1 MKGIKAK
8 GKRIKSCEARVP
20 KDFEFKVLGKLVTDF
35 GFDRSPLDRD
45 YDPVFAAVDLSK
57 LRKAIRD
64 RSVKLLME
72 VASEFSPQCML
83 AEYGHRADLFFAL
96 YQIGAFLKKF
106 PFNGDLAKEHA
117 LQTFLGYER
126 QCRIFNTENVYALL
140 RLNRSHPDYLSIIE
154 DIRRDIRNLLGEAPN
169 VGRVYDCAKHGPGTS
184 AGFEGME
191 GLVTPYFKWSNLPY
205 TVSSTCYPYAKTA
218 IESNP
223 QWIGALMNHYR
234 EINSIPMWS
243 PINLDDFWMSML
255 TTVDYCRYASVPKN
269 ADTERSI
276 AIEPTLNV
284 YLQLGVDRL
293 IRKRLKRHW
302 KIDLNS
308 QEKNQRLAAESA
320 ESDENS
326 TLDLKGASEM
336 VTRAVCLLLLPAQ
349 WYDLLDDLRSKNIR
363 LPGGATTPLAKISAM
378 GNGFTFALESLI
390 FSAIARQAMKRKK
403 VVGDLAVFGDDL
415 VIPKTVTPFVID
427 LLEKFGFIINKDKS
441 YVDGPFRESCGVDHL
456 RGYNVRPFFLKKPL
470 SSVQQIWLAY
480 NSLTEMEVSRSW
492 TWNLSFPETKR
503 YLAARIPKDLKGCV
517 GPPSEVKD
525 AYRFSDRKLVRSP
538 NGEYYHWQL
547 TTVPMKFSN
556 RGSDFFFR
564 KLMNQYTGSSV
575 DRLGFTKSAG
585 GSSYDIT
592 IRGAVIYKLTERR
605 VW

>member
-8 GKRIKSCEARVP
+8 EKWITSCEARVP
-20 KDFEFKVLGKLVTDF
+20 KDFEFKVLGKLLTDF

-45 YDPVFAAVDLSK
+45 YDPVFAAVDLSTI
-57 LRKAIRD
+57 RKAIRD
-64 RSVKLLME
+64 RSVSLLMK
-72 VASEFSPQCML
+72 AARDFSPQSML

-106 PFNGDLAKEHA
+106 PFNGKSAKDCA
-117 LQTFLGYER
+117 LQTFLDYER
-126 QCRIFNTENVYALL
+126 LCRIYNTENIYALL

-184 AGFEGME
+184 AGFEEMGNK
-191 GLVTPYFKWSNLPY
+191 VTPYFKWSNLPY
-205 TVSSTCYPYAKTA
+205 TVSSTCTPYAKAA

-223 QWIGALMNHYR
+223 QWIGALMNYYR
-234 EINSIPMWS
+234 EIANIPMQM
-243 PINLDDFWMSML
+243 PINMDVFWKLML
-255 TTVDYCRYASVPKN
+255 RKTDYCRYASVPKN

-302 KIDLNS
+302 NIDLNS
-308 QEKNQRLAAESA
+308 QEKNQRLAAESSL
-320 ESDENS
+320 SDENS

-336 VTRAVCLLLLPAQ
+336 VTRSVCLLLLPAQ
-349 WYDLLDDLRSKNIR
+349 WYSLLDDLRSKYIR
-363 LPGGATTPLAKISAM
+363 LPDGSEIALAKMSAM

-390 FSAIARQAMKRKK
+390 FAAIARQAMKRKK
-403 VVGDLAVFGDDL
+403 VVGDLSVFGDDII
-415 VIPKTVTPFVID
+415 VPKAVTPFVID
-427 LLEKFGFIINKDKS
+427 LLEKFGFLINKDKS
-441 YVDGPFRESCGVDHL
+441 YVEGPFRESCGVDHL

-470 SSVQQIWLAY
+470 NTVQQIWLTY
-480 NSLTEMEVSRSW
+480 NSLTEMEADRCW
-492 TWNLSFPETKR
+492 TWSLSFSETKR
-503 YLAARIPKDLKGCV
+503 FLAARIPKDLKECW
-517 GPPSEVKD
+517 GPPSEGKD
-525 AYRFSDRKLVRSP
+525 TYLFSDRKLVRSP
-538 NGEYYHWQL
+538 RGEYHHKQL
-547 TTVPMKFSN
+547 VAVPVLFNN

-564 KLMNQYTGSSV
+564 KLMNHYHGAPV
-575 DRLGFTKSAG
+575 DWLGFTESSG

-592 IRGAVIYKLTERR
+592 IRKAVIYKLTERR